1 MFTSHLQQSLVSH
14 QNPSLLSSVNWTSES
29 LPKLPDFHHI
39 LECTSHIWMI
49 PFLSMILV
57 LLLALIHSS
66 LTSLIMSNS
75 TFLSMIFQRSM
86 KKLVFELGNGTTIH
100 NFVDTKEK
108 FDFLLQVPY
117 HLPSSKVCLFSPLVF
132 QKQGGGKSII
142 FGDQVEIYQ
151 TNQNH
156 IDILIAVF
164 ESNVT
169 IVQNVMCTTVLPGW
183 KYQLCWT
190 SSFFWC
196 LLGGPTPT
204 KETLDHEFSTYYK
217 PCYPCIGTASNANL
231 SRPQK
236 ELLLW
241 HWKIGISIY
250 CIQELMQLIEAHESC
265 CVCHWMPPI
274 ITPIFKSSPN
284 LKPPPCQSYQLAHSK
299 CCVPKVS
306 QVTSMK
312 LDKKGAFSRDIWGLF
327 YLHITKAIFI

>member
-1 MFTSHLQQSLVSH
+1 
-14 QNPSLLSSVNWTSES
+14 
-29 LPKLPDFHHI
+29 
-39 LECTSHIWMI
+39 MI

-117 HLPSSKVCLFSPLVF
+117 HLPSSKVCLFSPQVF
-132 QKQGGGKSII
+132 IRV
-142 FGDQVEIYQ
+142 VEEKASSLEIKLRF
-151 TNQNH
+151 TKP
-156 IDILIAVF
+156 IKITLTF
-164 ESNVT
+164 LLLSLSPVT
-169 IVQNVMCTTVLPGW
+169 IVQNVMCTMVLPGW